1 LEELADIMNSE
12 ADEQDDMQQ
21 QGQSETLTSKQ
32 KRKLIGDGT
41 GLERWGG
48 TGKMSIYNEGSCVTI
63 CDEEGQ
69 CLGALQELISS
80 GNVSVRKITGKA
92 KQRMSRQA
100 ADEESRATGSA

>member
-1 LEELADIMNSE
+1 MNSE
-12 ADEQDDMQQ
+12 AHEQDDMQQ
-21 QGQSETLTSKQ
+21 QGQSETLTAKQ
-32 KRKLIGDGT
+32 KRKLTGDGT

-69 CLGALQELISS
+69 FLGPTQWLTVS

-100 ADEESRATGSA
+100 ADEENRAGGSE